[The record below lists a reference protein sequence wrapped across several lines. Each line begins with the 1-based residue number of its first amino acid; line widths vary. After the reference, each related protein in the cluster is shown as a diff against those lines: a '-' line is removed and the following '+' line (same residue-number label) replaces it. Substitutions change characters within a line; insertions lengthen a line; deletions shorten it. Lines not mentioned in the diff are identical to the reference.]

1 MALTVKT
8 DWKPQDTV
16 SPAHFNRVEGN
27 IGSLESSVAGLSTSK
42 VDKVA
47 GKGLS
52 TNDFNNT
59 YVNKITNLE
68 SSVTNL
74 GTVKLDASQFTSEN
88 IAQVVS
94 SGGGQLDAVKLNGQF
109 SSYYAKASDVSTHIA
124 NKANPHTVTKSQVGL
139 ANVNNYSDASAPEIV
154 SGTANR
160 YVTAS
165 ALSVAISSMKSGD
178 SGKLNGQLANY
189 YAPASTLTAHT
200 GNKSNPHGVTKAQ
213 VGLSLVNNYQDATA
227 SQIVAGTASRY
238 ATASAVKGA
247 ISSMKSGDSAKLNG
261 QSASY
266 YARATLSGTGAPPS
280 TLASG
285 VIYIQY

>member
-27 IGSLESSVAGLSTSK
+27 IELLEGSVNGLTASK

-52 TNDFNNT
+52 TNDFTNT
-59 YVNKITNLE
+59 YLNKITTLE
-68 SSVTNL
+68 STVSTL
-74 GTVKLDASQFTSEN
+74 GSEKLDANQFTAEN
-88 IAQVVS
+88 ISLVVASGTAQLNAS
-94 SGGGQLDAVKLNGQF
+94 KLNGQLA
-109 SSYYAKASDVSTHIA
+109 SYYAKASDVSTHIA

-178 SGKLNGQLANY
+178 SDKLNGQNASY
-189 YAPASTLTAHT
+189 YAPASTLASHASDKT
-200 GNKSNPHGVTKAQ
+200 NPHSVTKAN
-213 VGLSLVNNYQDATA
+213 VGLGNLSNYTTA
-227 SQIVAGTASRY
+227 SSTDVVNGTASKY

-280 TLASG
+280 TLHSG

>member
-27 IGSLESSVAGLSTSK
+27 IGSLESSVNGLSSTK
-42 VDKVA
+42 VDKVT

-52 TNDFNNT
+52 SNDFTNV
-59 YVNKITNLE
+59 YINKISTLETN
-68 SSVTNL
+68 VTGL
-74 GTVKLDASQFTSEN
+74 GNSKLDASQFTAEN
-88 IAQVVS
+88 IALVVS
-94 SGGGQLDAVKLNGQF
+94 GGDGQLDAVKLNGQLASF
-109 SSYYAKASDVSTHIA
+109 YAKASDVSTHIG
-124 NKANPHTVTKSQVGL
+124 NKTNPHTVTKTQVGL
-139 ANVNNYSDASAPEIV
+139 SNVNNYSDASASEVIA
-154 SGTANR
+154 GTANR

-165 ALSVAISSMKSGD
+165 ALKVAIASMKSGD
-178 SGKLNGQLANY
+178 SDKLNGQSASY
-189 YAPASTLTAHT
+189 FASTSTLTSHT

-213 VGLSLVNNYQDATA
+213 VGLSLVSNYQDATA
-227 SQIVAGTASRY
+227 SEVVAGTASRH

-247 ISSMKSGDSAKLNG
+247 IPSMKSGDSAKLNG

-266 YARATLSGTGAPPS
+266 YARATLSGTGAPPT